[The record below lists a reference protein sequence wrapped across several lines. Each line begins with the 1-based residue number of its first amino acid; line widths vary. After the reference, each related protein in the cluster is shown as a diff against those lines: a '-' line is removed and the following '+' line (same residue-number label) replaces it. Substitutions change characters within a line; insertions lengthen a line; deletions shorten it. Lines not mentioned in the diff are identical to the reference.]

1 MNISIKD
8 FIELKEKLNQIGVEI
23 IHKRYDENLVF
34 IEVRNIYKDI
44 IENRGSTLSTWQII
58 DEAKNELEKIRR
70 KEI

>member
-8 FIELKEKLNQIGVEI
+8 FIELKEKLNHIGVEI

-44 IENRGSTLSTWQII
+44 IDTRGSTLDTWQII
-58 DEAKNELEKIRR
+58 DEAQNELERIRR